1 MIQYPGILIP
11 DFKCEKLD
19 KDKTFLQYVL
29 YFLSQT
35 QKMFECSITQNG
47 EHIRAA
53 EKFTEIYLQQFGVC
67 AFEIVEDEL
76 TALKGGW
83 GGERDKNYRPKQ
95 FTIAN
100 PYIPE
105 QYNGTKTIG
114 EDCEIILNDSF
125 AQGLIPIISKYSQLL
140 TENDVTLRIASI
152 MARVQA
158 VFSAADDDTKASAD
172 KFIKDLFD
180 GELSVIGESPFLNDL
195 KVSPISAATSGKI
208 KELIELTQYYFAT
221 AENRLGLQSNYNMK
235 RERLNTAETALNEDV
250 LYPFV
255 QNMLDERKLGA
266 ERVKAYCDRVRPDLN
281 IEISFEL
288 GSSWQDNFRQKDAE
302 LENVEQDDEPG
313 DEVKENEQMQND

>member
-29 YFLSQT
+29 YFLTQT
-35 QKMFECSITQNG
+35 HKMFECSITQNG

-53 EKFTEIYLQQFGVC
+53 EKFTEIYLQQLGVC
-67 AFEIVEDEL
+67 AFEIVDNEL

-83 GGERDKNYRPKQ
+83 GGELDKNYRPTKM
-95 FTIAN
+95 TIAN

-125 AQGLIPIISKYSQLL
+125 AQGLIPVISKYSALL
-140 TENDVTLRIASI
+140 TENDITLHIASI
-152 MARVQA
+152 MARMQA

-255 QNMLDERKLGA
+255 QNMLDERKRGA

-281 IEISFEL
+281 IEISFKL

-302 LENVEQDDEPG
+302 LETVEQGESPEN
-313 DEVKENEQMQND
+313 EVTENEQIQND